1 MKNIVPPKSL
11 LGPPW
16 FKHDI
21 STFCPWFNL
30 SRFTRFWGDQ
40 TDHKFAVGGPR
51 WILRAGSGHHMLKP
65 RLLRPK
71 HLDAAPKMSIV
82 RRMSMIRKPTDR
94 VRKVNKRYEEVEIS
108 EEEGSVKAKE
118 VGEMG
123 QKGMQRAQVDLER
136 LKLEVKET
144 SGVRRTRRFHCKK
157 PSCGET
163 FPKKAILKKH
173 IVEVHTDQRPR
184 NFHCKEPGCYK
195 TFPKIVALK
204 LHTVEVHTRGH
215 PAFSGTMNAL
225 PANSGA
231 QVKKTRRFHCKEIG
245 CSETFPKKAAMWLH
259 TDEVHKLVDSP
270 ECAASPGTNST
281 TPADSG
287 ALVKKTRRFHCKKM
301 GCTETFPKK
310 AAMWLHTEKV
320 HTPVEL
326 QESETSPGTN
336 SAGV

>member
-1 MKNIVPPKSL
+1 
-11 LGPPW
+11 
-16 FKHDI
+16 
-21 STFCPWFNL
+21 
-30 SRFTRFWGDQ
+30 
-40 TDHKFAVGGPR
+40 
-51 WILRAGSGHHMLKP
+51 
-65 RLLRPK
+65 
-71 HLDAAPKMSIV
+71 
-82 RRMSMIRKPTDR
+82 MIRKPTDR

-157 PSCGET
+157 PGCGET

-173 IVEVHTDQRPR
+173 TIKVHTDQRPR

-231 QVKKTRRFHCKEIG
+231 
-245 CSETFPKKAAMWLH
+245 P
-259 TDEVHKLVDSP
+259 
-270 ECAASPGTNST
+270 
-281 TPADSG
+281 
-287 ALVKKTRRFHCKKM
+287 VKKTRRFHCKKM
-301 GCTETFPKK
+301 GCSETFPKK
-310 AAMWLHTEKV
+310 AALWLVAH
-320 HTPVEL
+320 
-326 QESETSPGTN
+326 
-336 SAGV
+336 